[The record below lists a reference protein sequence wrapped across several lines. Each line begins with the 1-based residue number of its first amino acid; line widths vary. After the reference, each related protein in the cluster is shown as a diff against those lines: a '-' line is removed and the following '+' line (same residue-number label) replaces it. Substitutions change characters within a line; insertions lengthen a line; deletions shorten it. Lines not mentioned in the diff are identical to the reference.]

1 MSTSTKRIPEGC
13 HGVIPHPVVS
23 DSNRAIE
30 FYSHREDPTPAPIQE
45 RAKAADAAMGK
56 PTA

>member
-13 HGVIPHPVVS
+13 QGVIPVVS